1 MLNFTKIITEYGYLV
16 VFLGSLIEGETF
28 IIIAGLLASKQILLF
43 YRIVILAICGS
54 FIGDQLLFY
63 IGQKYSKKILYF
75 LKKYNFNF
83 TKYYNIIHNY
93 PYIFILIVRFIYGL
107 RLIGPIIIGIT
118 NVSKLKFTFF
128 NFVGA
133 VIWAMI
139 FTSAGYFFG
148 GVITTLITDLNKII
162 KYIFFIITVL
172 IIIKII
178 HKLYLQKK

>member
-28 IIIAGLLASKQILLF
+28 IIIAGLLASKKILLF
-43 YRIVILAICGS
+43 YRIVILAVCGS
-54 FIGDQLLFY
+54 FIGVQLLFH
-63 IGQKYSKKILYF
+63 IGHKYSKKILYF

-83 TKYYNIIHNY
+83 SKYYNIINNY

-118 NVSKLKFTFF
+118 NVSKFKFALF
-128 NFVGA
+128 NFIGA
-133 VIWAMI
+133 VIWAII

-148 GVITTLITDLNKII
+148 GIITTLITDLNKII
-162 KYIFFIITVL
+162 KYIFLIITIL
-172 IIIKII
+172 ISIKII
-178 HKLYLQKK
+178 HKVYFKKK